1 MKKQRGVSLGG
12 LLVVVV
18 ALVVCVLFG
27 FKILQPYKQFYTIQN
42 IFKTLAV
49 NPEVKDGSRREFVA
63 AWSKYA
69 TTERDVN
76 VLGGDE
82 IELTKEGNELIISAS
97 YSVRVPL
104 VKNISLMID
113 FAPSSAAK

>member
-49 NPEVKDGSRREFVA
+49 NPEVKE
-63 AWSKYA
+63 
-69 TTERDVN
+69 
-76 VLGGDE
+76 GGLVE
-82 IELTKEGNELIISAS
+82 ICDNGTRYK
-97 YSVRVPL
+97 RVGWR
-104 VKNISLMID
+104 
-113 FAPSSAAK
+113 